1 MYLGKI
7 RFAKLVPRLLRMKA
21 SFSPTIYNTFPD
33 SSPVISFDTVMEA
46 LGFGVYQLRVY
57 IIMGLMA
64 LSEGA
69 HIMAFTLMLP
79 ILKHQ
84 WLVSDLLNGIQASL
98 VFLAFL
104 LGSMSSGQIS
114 DRIGRKLPCF
124 YAIVAIAFFTMASA
138 WSNNIVTLIVLRTIA
153 GLAVGFFGPLGGTIL
168 TEITPKHLRGK
179 YMTMITFFLVLGQ
192 LYSAFVGYFLLENFD
207 RGNWRVLLIY
217 CSIPSIFAGLMAYL
231 YLDESPRYLMFV
243 RKYDEAFRICE
254 KITIENETE
263 DVTRYYLSKET
274 KEKIVNWAEKL
285 EEDDAANITL
295 LFKGQ
300 KMKITLLLWA
310 CWFSTSFIYYG
321 IIIFTPLILQKIDAN
336 RVINNG
342 NDVLQIFS
350 SNFLELIA
358 VLGAASLIENKF
370 FGRKN
375 SMILFFLLSSLI
387 TFVMYFTK
395 DHLFIVFV
403 TFARICISL
412 TFIFCFQYT
421 SEVYDT
427 NIRTTGL
434 GMANG
439 IGRIGGIIMPWIC
452 AEIME
457 IDLYGPFMVFFL
469 MSSLTAF
476 LSYYLPFDT
485 REKDLDG

>member
-1 MYLGKI
+1 M
-7 RFAKLVPRLLRMKA
+7 P
-21 SFSPTIYNTFPD
+21 
-33 SSPVISFDTVMEA
+33 
-46 LGFGVYQLRVY
+46 
-57 IIMGLMA
+57 
-64 LSEGA
+64 
-69 HIMAFTLMLP
+69 
-79 ILKHQ
+79 
-84 WLVSDLLNGIQASL
+84 
-98 VFLAFL
+98 
-104 LGSMSSGQIS
+104 
-114 DRIGRKLPCF
+114 
-124 YAIVAIAFFTMASA
+124 SA
-138 WSNNIVTLIVLRTIA
+138 T
-153 GLAVGFFGPLGGTIL
+153 
-168 TEITPKHLRGK
+168 
-179 YMTMITFFLVLGQ
+179 
-192 LYSAFVGYFLLENFD
+192 D
-207 RGNWRVLLIY
+207 
-217 CSIPSIFAGLMAYL
+217 
-231 YLDESPRYLMFV
+231 
-243 RKYDEAFRICE
+243 
-254 KITIENETE
+254 
-263 DVTRYYLSKET
+263 
-274 KEKIVNWAEKL
+274 
-285 EEDDAANITL
+285 
-295 LFKGQ
+295 
-300 KMKITLLLWA
+300 
-310 CWFSTSFIYYG
+310 
-321 IIIFTPLILQKIDAN
+321 LQKIDAN